1 MINDSSRKCLAD
13 LLLMEIRV
21 SFSCI
26 YVNCHLL
33 KAHIC
38 MIIIRLLPYII

>member
-1 MINDSSRKCLAD
+1 MGKMINGSSRKCLAD

-21 SFSCI
+21 SFTES
-26 YVNCHLL
+26 HLL